1 MTDDSGV
8 AAMSVS
14 ARLLE
19 LRQTCDSM
27 DIKWHWKHKESSL
40 EKLINIES
48 VEVADQADPY
58 SHADVAA
65 FPERVRE
72 KREVPQDVLDALA
85 YCDGYHRGNTKR
97 IRAYIEELRN
107 VSP

>member
-40 EKLINIES
+40 EKLINIEPA
-48 VEVADQADPY
+48 EVAE
-58 SHADVAA
+58 AA
-65 FPERVRE
+65 PEPEREQRSI
-72 KREVPQDVLDALA
+72 PQDVLDALD
-85 YCDGYHRGNTKR
+85 YCGSYHRGNTAR
-97 IRAYIEELRN
+97 IREYIESIL
-107 VSP
+107 